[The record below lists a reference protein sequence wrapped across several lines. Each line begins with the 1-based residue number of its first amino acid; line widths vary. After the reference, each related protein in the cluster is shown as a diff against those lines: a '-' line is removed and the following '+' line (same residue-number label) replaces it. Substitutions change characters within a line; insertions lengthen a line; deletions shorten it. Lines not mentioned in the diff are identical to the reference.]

1 MPQIIEFLPPGT
13 PWWAV
18 YSLAL
23 LVVFAS
29 CTAIIIKYFAPGS
42 SDGRVEVWRIVFEY
56 LRLRKTQCQCAHPSQ
71 DSGEAAAERRR
82 ESDTA

>member
-23 LVVFAS
+23 LVVLAS
-29 CTAIIIKYFAPGS
+29 CTAMIIKYFAPKS
-42 SDGRVEVWRIVFEY
+42 SEGRVEVWRIVFEY
-56 LRLRKTQCQCAHPSQ
+56 RRLRKAPCPCARSSQ
-71 DSGEAAAERRR
+71 KSGEGAVEPRD
-82 ESDTA
+82 SDTA